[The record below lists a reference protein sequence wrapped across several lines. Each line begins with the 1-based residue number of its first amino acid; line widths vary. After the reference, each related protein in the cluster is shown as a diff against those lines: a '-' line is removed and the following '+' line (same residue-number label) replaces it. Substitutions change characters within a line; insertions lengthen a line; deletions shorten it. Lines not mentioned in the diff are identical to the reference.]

1 MHDWNT
7 VKNSRRGK
15 CWPASTMK
23 GIKKLS
29 IKTFS
34 PATGDCYETVQKF
47 HKCPKSHAYDIGTK
61 IYERVWILSYYRV
74 PKKNFILWKLAV
86 ANITA
91 DNEKFTI
98 IFLENARDS
107 FVDHI
112 FIIWLG
118 YIYPTLAKRYLLWL
132 HVEVFGRPLCLTPG
146 LLFEFLLLIL
156 PRAKN
161 FLCKSLITL
170 SLGTLASGNWAA
182 KSAGSPGRKFL
193 VPLLLWNYIERKD
206 HWGWLNRSLGGI
218 FILGKRIQHRAW
230 KTTKQFEKNSSHV
243 LAHLLVVREGL
254 GVLLVFPRVSYG
266 FLTANSNICHGIFDK
281 RKFFLRHPVH
291 STNSFRMKM
300 QICLEYQGVLKCLK

>member
-1 MHDWNT
+1 MRNPHPFSWQ
-7 VKNSRRGK
+7 
-15 CWPASTMK
+15 MK
-23 GIKKLS
+23 VI
-29 IKTFS
+29 
-34 PATGDCYETVQKF
+34 
-47 HKCPKSHAYDIGTK
+47 H
-61 IYERVWILSYYRV
+61 
-74 PKKNFILWKLAV
+74 
-86 ANITA
+86 
-91 DNEKFTI
+91 
-98 IFLENARDS
+98 
-107 FVDHI
+107 FVIHI

-132 HVEVFGRPLCLTPG
+132 HVEVFGRPLCVTPG

-193 VPLLLWNYIERKD
+193 VPLLLWNSIARKD
-206 HWGWLNRSLGGI
+206 HWGWLNCGLGGI
-218 FILGKRIQHRAW
+218 FVLESLSWAKEYNIELEKQQNNWGKI
-230 KTTKQFEKNSSHV
+230 V

-281 RKFFLRHPVH
+281 RKFFWDTLYKLCIFCIFCFFFAYSVY
-291 STNSFRMKM
+291 FA
-300 QICLEYQGVLKCLK
+300 

>member
-1 MHDWNT
+1 MPACHLLLPFLKKKKLFPAKNAIPSCISLVDRAMHDWNT

-118 YIYPTLAKRYLLWL
+118 YILD
-132 HVEVFGRPLCLTPG
+132 
-146 LLFEFLLLIL
+146 
-156 PRAKN
+156 N
-161 FLCKSLITL
+161 S
-170 SLGTLASGNWAA
+170 
-182 KSAGSPGRKFL
+182 KF
-193 VPLLLWNYIERKD
+193 I
-206 HWGWLNRSLGGI
+206 S
-218 FILGKRIQHRAW
+218 IQHQTW
-230 KTTKQFEKNSSHV
+230 KTTRQFGTSLSHV
-243 LAHLLVVREGL
+243 PTHLLDVREGL
-254 GVLLVFPRVSYG
+254 GILLAKAHYG
-266 FLTANSNICHGIFDK
+266 FLTASSNICHGQFS
-281 RKFFLRHPVH
+281 R
-291 STNSFRMKM
+291 
-300 QICLEYQGVLKCLK
+300 Q